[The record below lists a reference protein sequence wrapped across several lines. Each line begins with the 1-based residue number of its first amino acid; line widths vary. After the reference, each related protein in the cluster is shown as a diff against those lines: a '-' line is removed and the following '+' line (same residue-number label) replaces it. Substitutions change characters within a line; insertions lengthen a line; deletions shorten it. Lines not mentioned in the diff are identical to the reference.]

1 MGVKYGQGLRIN
13 GMGPEKDFSVSLT
26 PRLEMQ
32 PETATDIF
40 MPDATVKKRLMASE
54 MTVIDITVTGNTK
67 GLTLTTTNQS
77 KLVINGNTARKI
89 GNYQHYDPVKTQ
101 IKVETEYG
109 LRLYDALIPELVEK
123 AGKRD
128 TGTYYPG
135 TFGAA
140 CIELL
145 NRLMGPYIPGPTSQD
160 VYLDGGTY
168 DATNLP
174 PNVTRNPNRLIP
186 ELDLSGV
193 SVSRGRANPAEEAGA
208 GNFPVMLV
216 SPRHAVCNKH
226 SGVYTG
232 LKVYFMRRDGS
243 LQMVTVLGE
252 IDLPSDGRVVMFD
265 QDVTGCAIYST
276 LPPDWSEFMP
286 SLTLATYAKHNLT
299 GAIPVIVRQHNPGEQ
314 VETRWEF
321 GINIINTNSSHLRV
335 DWVSEME
342 LFGVSLINLV
352 SLVDEALA
360 PFHMRAYGGDS
371 GSPAFFLVPDKVGGF
386 VPALITSYW
395 TTNSGPS
402 YPSLLPQITQSM
414 HTLSTTYGDPRM
426 FDMGTVDL
434 SHFTRFTD
442 T

>member
-13 GMGPEKDFSVSLT
+13 GMGPEKDFSVTLT
-26 PRLEMQ
+26 PRKEMR
-32 PETATDIF
+32 PEIAYDIF
-40 MPDATVKKRLMASE
+40 MPDAVAKKRLMAAE
-54 MTVIDITVTGNTK
+54 MTVIDISVTGNTK
-67 GLTLTTTNQS
+67 GIKLSSTNPS
-77 KLVINGNTARKI
+77 KLSIVGNTAHKI
-89 GNYQHYDPVKTQ
+89 GWYTRSSLPPTN
-101 IKVETEYG
+101 IIVETEYG
-109 LRLYDALIPELVEK
+109 ARHYYADIPEDAQKAEK
-123 AGKRD
+123 TD

-145 NRLMGPYIPGPTSQD
+145 NRLMGPYLPGPTSQD
-160 VYLDGGTY
+160 VYLNGGTY
-168 DATNLP
+168 DATNAP

-193 SVSRGRANPAEEAGA
+193 SVSRGRVNPAEEAGA

-216 SPRHAVCNKH
+216 SPRHAVCNNH
-226 SGVYTG
+226 SGVDTG
-232 LKVYFMRRDGS
+232 QKVYFMRRDGS
-243 LQMVTVLGE
+243 LQMVTVLGKVN
-252 IDLPSDGRVVMFD
+252 LPSDGRVVMFD
-265 QDVTGCAIYST
+265 QDVTGCAMYST
-276 LPPDWSEFMP
+276 LPSDWSEFMP
-286 SLTLATYAKHNLT
+286 SMTLAAYQKHNLT

-314 VETRWEF
+314 VEGSWEF

-335 DWVSEME
+335 DWLSEME
-342 LFGVSLINLV
+342 LFGVSLISLV
-352 SLVDEALA
+352 SLRDEPLA
-360 PFHMRAYGGDS
+360 QFHMRASGGDS

-386 VPALITSYW
+386 EPALVTSYW

-402 YPSLLPQITQSM
+402 YPTLLPKITEAM
-414 HTLSTTYGDPRM
+414 HTLSTNYGDTRI